1 MDKIKNEKGALI
13 VEASIVF
20 PTMFFILMFLFVVGN
35 AYVQKCRIEE
45 IVVSSTLEGAAHC
58 ADPLLDSVEA
68 DDGGPG
74 TIPGFNEV
82 NLQPYRYLAAMLTDQ
97 KTNVEERINDRVSG
111 LGSGFFTGMTPDFS
125 ISNVKFDSKVIY
137 STVTVDATYDIEIPF
152 KILGMDEFMKI
163 SYATHTDIPVS
174 DVPEFIR
181 NVDFAED
188 LVQRVTGSDISEQT
202 GKLAEKIT
210 DWVGK

>member
-1 MDKIKNEKGALI
+1 
-13 VEASIVF
+13 
-20 PTMFFILMFLFVVGN
+20 
-35 AYVQKCRIEE
+35 
-45 IVVSSTLEGAAHC
+45 
-58 ADPLLDSVEA
+58 
-68 DDGGPG
+68 
-74 TIPGFNEV
+74 
-82 NLQPYRYLAAMLTDQ
+82 
-97 KTNVEERINDRVSG
+97 
-111 LGSGFFTGMTPDFS
+111 
-125 ISNVKFDSKVIY
+125 
-137 STVTVDATYDIEIPF
+137 
-152 KILGMDEFMKI
+152 MKI

>member
-58 ADPLLDSVEA
+58 ADPFKDV
-68 DDGGPG
+68 D
-74 TIPGFNEV
+74 
-82 NLQPYRYLAAMLTDQ
+82 LQPYRYLAAMLTDQ

-125 ISNVKFDSKVIY
+125 ISNVKFDSKFIY

-188 LVQRVTGSDISEQT
+188 LVQRITGSDISEQT

>member
-1 MDKIKNEKGALI
+1 
-13 VEASIVF
+13 
-20 PTMFFILMFLFVVGN
+20 
-35 AYVQKCRIEE
+35 
-45 IVVSSTLEGAAHC
+45 
-58 ADPLLDSVEA
+58 
-68 DDGGPG
+68 
-74 TIPGFNEV
+74 V
-82 NLQPYRYLAAMLTDQ
+82 N
-97 KTNVEERINDRVSG
+97 
-111 LGSGFFTGMTPDFS
+111 
-125 ISNVKFDSKVIY
+125 
-137 STVTVDATYDIEIPF
+137 ATYDIEVPF

>member
-1 MDKIKNEKGALI
+1 MD
-13 VEASIVF
+13 
-20 PTMFFILMFLFVVGN
+20 
-35 AYVQKCRIEE
+35 
-45 IVVSSTLEGAAHC
+45 
-58 ADPLLDSVEA
+58 
-68 DDGGPG
+68 
-74 TIPGFNEV
+74 
-82 NLQPYRYLAAMLTDQ
+82 LQPYRYLAAMLTESRKQ
-97 KTNVEERINDRVSG
+97 MLNERINDRVSG

-125 ISNVKFDSKVIY
+125 ISNVKFDSKFIY
-137 STVTVDATYDIEIPF
+137 STVTVDATYDIEVPF

-202 GKLAEKIT
+202 GKLGRKNYRLGRKVE
-210 DWVGK
+210 